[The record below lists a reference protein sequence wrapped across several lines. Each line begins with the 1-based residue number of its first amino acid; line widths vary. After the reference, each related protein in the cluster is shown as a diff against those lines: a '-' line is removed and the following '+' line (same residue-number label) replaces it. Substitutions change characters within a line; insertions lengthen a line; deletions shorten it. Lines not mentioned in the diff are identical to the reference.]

1 MKNKMLERHLFTAVG
16 MSNLLLK
23 QAEDLMEKISRLKKI
38 YSIEDLEKSS
48 EKLLGVSKKICET
61 KKILDRAVEK
71 YGERQLDQ
79 AQEELAELIVAISK
93 YKRAVDKDRNTDKA
107 VIDVIEEIADVNIMI
122 KQVMMLLDIEE
133 FEVQNIE
140 IAKLNRLEK
149 GWIVNEQR

>member
-1 MKNKMLERHLFTAVG
+1 MG
-16 MSNLLLK
+16 
-23 QAEDLMEKISRLKKI
+23 
-38 YSIEDLEKSS
+38 
-48 EKLLGVSKKICET
+48 
-61 KKILDRAVEK
+61 ILDRAVEK

-93 YKRAVDKDRNTDKA
+93 YKRAAAKDKNIDKA
-107 VIDVIEEIADVNIMI
+107 VIDIIEEIADVNIMI

-149 GWIVNEQR
+149 RMDS

>member
-1 MKNKMLERHLFTAVG
+1 MG
-16 MSNLLLK
+16 
-23 QAEDLMEKISRLKKI
+23 
-38 YSIEDLEKSS
+38 
-48 EKLLGVSKKICET
+48 
-61 KKILDRAVEK
+61 ILDRAVEK

-79 AQEELAELIVAISK
+79 AQ
-93 YKRAVDKDRNTDKA
+93 
-107 VIDVIEEIADVNIMI
+107 EEIADVNIMI

>member
-1 MKNKMLERHLFTAVG
+1 MG
-16 MSNLLLK
+16 
-23 QAEDLMEKISRLKKI
+23 
-38 YSIEDLEKSS
+38 
-48 EKLLGVSKKICET
+48 
-61 KKILDRAVEK
+61 ILDRAVEK

-93 YKRAVDKDRNTDKA
+93 YKRAAAKDKNIDKA

-149 GWIVNEQR
+149 RMDS

>member
-1 MKNKMLERHLFTAVG
+1 MG
-16 MSNLLLK
+16 
-23 QAEDLMEKISRLKKI
+23 
-38 YSIEDLEKSS
+38 
-48 EKLLGVSKKICET
+48 
-61 KKILDRAVEK
+61 ILDRAVEK

-93 YKRAVDKDRNTDKA
+93 YKRAVDKDRNTDKV

-149 GWIVNEQR
+149 RMDS

>member
-1 MKNKMLERHLFTAVG
+1 MG
-16 MSNLLLK
+16 
-23 QAEDLMEKISRLKKI
+23 
-38 YSIEDLEKSS
+38 
-48 EKLLGVSKKICET
+48 
-61 KKILDRAVEK
+61 ILDRAVEK

-93 YKRAVDKDRNTDKA
+93 YKRAVAKDKNIVKA

-149 GWIVNEQR
+149 RMDS